1 MTGPAEVVRTSF
13 CRICQSYCGV
23 TVTVRDGVVERV
35 KGDPQNPASQGF
47 TCMKGRSLPAQIN
60 HPARL
65 LHPLRRAADGRLVP
79 VPAAMALD
87 EVAARVGEII
97 DNYGPRAVA
106 LYAGNG
112 ILGHAAGNIVA
123 NRLWRAIRSPMTF
136 SSGSIDQ
143 PGKPLAHAIH
153 GRWGAGMAAPA
164 DADVWMFLGTN
175 PLVSLWAG
183 MGIANPGAE
192 LRRIR
197 RGGTRLV
204 VVDPRRTRTAALAD
218 LHLQIRP
225 GEDATLLAGLIR
237 HILVTGGADDEFCR
251 RHVAGLEELR
261 KAVDPFD
268 LDLVARRTG
277 LDAAEVTE
285 VARLFAGARRAGT
298 AAGTGANM
306 SGWGTLT
313 EYLMLCLMSVC
324 GSWPRAGD
332 PVRNPGVLVPSREW
346 RAQAEPVPRSWEGGE
361 ASRVRGLRRSSL
373 GMPTA
378 AAADEILLDGEGRV
392 RALFVIGGNPVAAW
406 PDQLRTVEA
415 MRKLDL
421 LVCVELFETATTEFA
436 HYVFA
441 GKHSLE
447 VPATTQLMEEAGIS
461 YPTMANW
468 PSPYAMYTPA
478 VAEPPPGSEVLD
490 EAEVFHQLARRLGI
504 TLTLRG
510 RPLDMNTPSLPVDEV
525 ISASAEGVRVPL
537 AEVKRHEHGY
547 TGESELVVQAAADGD
562 GSRLDVGFPAMM
574 GQLTRLAV
582 QAPPD
587 SAFPYL
593 LVSRRMVEVCNSA
606 LINLEGAP
614 AYNPAYLHPDDLAEL
629 GAEPGDVVELTS
641 ARGSIR
647 AIAQPEEELLRG
659 VVSCAHAWGGA
670 SPGEGHF
677 QAAGSSTGR
686 LVSVSERFDDISGIP
701 LMSAIPLRVTR
712 VPGPGQRPA
721 MEVIRGGPGPD
732 PGR

>member
-1 MTGPAEVVRTSF
+1 MTDPAEVVRTSF

-23 TVTVRDGVVERV
+23 TVTVRDGLVQRV
-35 KGDPQNPASQGF
+35 NGDPENPASQGF
-47 TCMKGRSLPAQIN
+47 TCMKGRSLPEQVN
-60 HPARL
+60 HPGRL
-65 LHPLRRAADGRLVP
+65 LHPLRRAADGRLEP
-79 VPAAMALD
+79 VPAATALD
-87 EVAARVGEII
+87 EVAARLGEII

-106 LYAGNG
+106 LYTGNG

-123 NRLWRAIRSPMTF
+123 HRLWRAIRSPMTF

-143 PGKPLAHAIH
+143 PGKPLAHAMH
-153 GRWGAGMAAPA
+153 RRWGAGMAAPA

-183 MGIANPGAE
+183 MGIANPGVE
-192 LRRIR
+192 RRRIR
-197 RGGTRLV
+197 RGGTSLV

-218 LHLQIRP
+218 IHLQIRP

-237 HILVTGGADDEFCR
+237 HILVSGGADDEFCR
-251 RHVAGLEELR
+251 RHVTGLEELR
-261 KAVDPFD
+261 KAVDPFE
-268 LDLVARRTG
+268 LDVVARRTG
-277 LDAAEVTE
+277 LSFAEVTE
-285 VARLFAGARRAGT
+285 VAGLFAAARRAGT

-313 EYLMLCLMSVC
+313 EYLMLCLMSIS

-346 RAQAEPVPRSWEGGE
+346 RAQAEPVPRSWESGE
-361 ASRVRGLRRSSL
+361 SSRVRGLRRTSL

-406 PDQLRTVEA
+406 PDQVRTVEA

-490 EAEVFHQLARRLGI
+490 EAEVFHQLAGRLGI

-510 RPLDMNTPSLPVDEV
+510 RPLDMNTSSLPVDEV

-547 TGESELVVQAAADGD
+547 TGESGLVVQPAADD
-562 GSRLDVGFPAMM
+562 GSRLEAGFPAMM
-574 GQLTRLAV
+574 GQLARLAV

-593 LVSRRMVEVCNSA
+593 LVSRRMTEVCNSA
-606 LINLEGAP
+606 LINLQAAP

-629 GAEPGDVVELTS
+629 GVEAGDVVELAS
-641 ARGSIR
+641 ARASIR
-647 AIAQPEEELLRG
+647 ATARPEGELLRG
-659 VVSCAHAWGGA
+659 VVSCAHRQAEPGAFIGEQAERAVEVARVHPLEEPGDNCLVAGCFTCLSHRSPSMARSSSRGVLSGG
-670 SPGEGHF
+670 
-677 QAAGSSTGR
+677 
-686 LVSVSERFDDISGIP
+686 
-701 LMSAIPLRVTR
+701 
-712 VPGPGQRPA
+712 
-721 MEVIRGGPGPD
+721 
-732 PGR
+732 